1 MDTMAIDPATGLNIP
16 SPSDDLP
23 RPGRL
28 DRPLNDDL
36 VDIRERTS
44 SPVLLVAIAIAL
56 LIGVGYYFFAP
67 NDEPTPNIRAD
78 VGAVTQPEP
87 SPN

>member
-1 MDTMAIDPATGLNIP
+1 MAIDPATGLNIP

-28 DRPLNDDL
+28 DRPLNDDV

-56 LIGVGYYFFAP
+56 IGVGYYLFAP
-67 NDEPTPNIRAD
+67 NEPSPNVRAD
-78 VGAVTQPEP
+78 VGTVTQPEP

>member
-1 MDTMAIDPATGLNIP
+1 MAIDPATGLNIP
-16 SPSDDLP
+16 SPSDDLH

-28 DRPLNDDL
+28 DRPVNDDV

-44 SPVLLVAIAIAL
+44 TPVLLVAIAIAL

-67 NDEPTPNIRAD
+67 NEPRPGVRAD

>member
-1 MDTMAIDPATGLNIP
+1 MAIDPATGLNIP

-28 DRPLNDDL
+28 DRPVNDDV
-36 VDIRERTS
+36 VDIREGTS
-44 SPVLLVAIAIAL
+44 SPVLMVAIAIAL
-56 LIGVGYYFFAP
+56 LIGIGYYFFAP
-67 NDEPTPNIRAD
+67 NEPNPNVRAD
-78 VGAVTQPEP
+78 VPAVTQPEP

>member
-1 MDTMAIDPATGLNIP
+1 MAIDPATGLNIP
-16 SPSDDLP
+16 SPSDDLRP
-23 RPGRL
+23 PGRL
-28 DRPLNDDL
+28 DRPVKDDV
-36 VDIRERTS
+36 VDVREGTS

-67 NDEPTPNIRAD
+67 NEPRPNVRAD
-78 VGAVTQPEP
+78 VGTATQPEP